1 MDVRAR
7 LAREPVVD
15 RLSDVLQTPQLRHE
29 GIGWV
34 RKRVDDVVG
43 FGVGD
48 GGMVGE
54 QPDERGRVARSRPQS
69 SHARAAQRPHRLGVG
84 ETVDVAEIACR
95 GRPPQLDQ
103 DLSSDG
109 FAAVDLLDP
118 QSVVCTR
125 LGRRLRSRQD
135 QPRQYRHHG
144 CEAPHVPS
152 PTTRRAR
159 RRLRVITELRAELP
173 EFVANLAYR
182 RGLPGSAE
190 AWCESG
196 ARGGRLGI
204 LPLHVSRAWAPQA
217 REDLMTADASVSDLG
232 RYRLGRLLGRG
243 GMGEVYLAHDQTLD
257 RDVAIK
263 FVAADKVGD
272 EAASRR
278 LLHEAHAAA
287 VLDHPCICTVYET
300 GRTPEGQAFIVMQ
313 YVEGQTLSAMLQTGP
328 LPVRDAL
335 TIAAN
340 IAEALSDAHRR
351 GIIHRDLKPSNVIVT
366 ASGRPKLLDFGIA
379 KQVVLPAAAVNAPT
393 ESGDFT
399 TAGTI
404 IGTPAYMSPEQIQQ
418 RPLDG
423 RSDLFSLGVLL
434 SECLTGRRSFEGPST
449 LETIANVLYLHP
461 PAPSS
466 LRRELT
472 DRHDELCRRLMA
484 KERSDRFQSAD
495 EVVGAIKL
503 LIPDTSRTVVP
514 SDARSLRLPGP
525 GVRVSR
531 RNLIAAAVVAIVVIA
546 GFTIWRRPAALPPVP
561 PDADVWYQRGL
572 QAMRD
577 GTYETGRRRLEQAIA
592 LFPQHVLAYTR
603 LAEACAELDDD
614 RSAQE
619 QLLRVSELVPDES
632 RLPEIERLRVQALR
646 ASVLRRMDQAVELH
660 RQLVQREANSG
671 AWLDLGS
678 AQESAGLRKDAR
690 DSYAKAA
697 ELDPQSAAAHMRLGS
712 AEALEARMPEALAAL
727 AEAER
732 LYRGAS
738 NVEGETEVLLRR
750 EIALEN
756 AGDLQAA
763 RADLERAITL
773 ANGSRSTFQQV
784 RARLAMSRVA
794 AIQGQFGEAERGAS
808 AAVQE
813 ALEARLDTVA
823 AEGLV
828 DLAFTLQQLDR
839 AADAESLV
847 RRALQL
853 ADDRGARRI
862 AARGRLQLA
871 SLHEDQGR
879 PAEALTLIGSALPF
893 LRENSYRLLEL
904 DGLQIA
910 VRAHQALDQLE
921 TAKQEATEVLGL
933 ATTVKDEI
941 LDCLGVNQPRER
953 VDSPRAI
960 S

>member
-1 MDVRAR
+1 M
-7 LAREPVVD
+7 
-15 RLSDVLQTPQLRHE
+15 
-29 GIGWV
+29 
-34 RKRVDDVVG
+34 
-43 FGVGD
+43 
-48 GGMVGE
+48 
-54 QPDERGRVARSRPQS
+54 
-69 SHARAAQRPHRLGVG
+69 
-84 ETVDVAEIACR
+84 
-95 GRPPQLDQ
+95 
-103 DLSSDG
+103 
-109 FAAVDLLDP
+109 
-118 QSVVCTR
+118 
-125 LGRRLRSRQD
+125 
-135 QPRQYRHHG
+135 
-144 CEAPHVPS
+144 
-152 PTTRRAR
+152 
-159 RRLRVITELRAELP
+159 
-173 EFVANLAYR
+173 
-182 RGLPGSAE
+182 
-190 AWCESG
+190 
-196 ARGGRLGI
+196 
-204 LPLHVSRAWAPQA
+204 
-217 REDLMTADASVSDLG
+217 
-232 RYRLGRLLGRG
+232 
-243 GMGEVYLAHDQTLD
+243 
-257 RDVAIK
+257 
-263 FVAADKVGD
+263 
-272 EAASRR
+272 
-278 LLHEAHAAA
+278 
-287 VLDHPCICTVYET
+287 
-300 GRTPEGQAFIVMQ
+300 
-313 YVEGQTLSAMLQTGP
+313 
-328 LPVRDAL
+328 
-335 TIAAN
+335 
-340 IAEALSDAHRR
+340 
-351 GIIHRDLKPSNVIVT
+351 
-366 ASGRPKLLDFGIA
+366 
-379 KQVVLPAAAVNAPT
+379 
-393 ESGDFT
+393 
-399 TAGTI
+399 
-404 IGTPAYMSPEQIQQ
+404 
-418 RPLDG
+418 
-423 RSDLFSLGVLL
+423 
-434 SECLTGRRSFEGPST
+434 
-449 LETIANVLYLHP
+449 
-461 PAPSS
+461 
-466 LRRELT
+466 
-472 DRHDELCRRLMA
+472 
-484 KERSDRFQSAD
+484 
-495 EVVGAIKL
+495 
-503 LIPDTSRTVVP
+503 
-514 SDARSLRLPGP
+514 
-525 GVRVSR
+525 
-531 RNLIAAAVVAIVVIA
+531 
-546 GFTIWRRPAALPPVP
+546 
-561 PDADVWYQRGL
+561 
-572 QAMRD
+572 
-577 GTYETGRRRLEQAIA
+577 
-592 LFPQHVLAYTR
+592 FPQHVLAYTR
-603 LAEACAELDDD
+603 LAEAYAELDDD

-646 ASVLRRMDQAVELH
+646 ASVLRRMDQAVALH

-750 EIALEN
+750 EVALEN

-773 ANGSRSTFQQV
+773 ADGSRSTFQQV

-823 AEGLV
+823 ADGLV

-871 SLHEDQGR
+871 SLQEDQGR

-941 LDCLGVNQPRER
+941 SIALASTNLASVLTALGQYPEALRLRLQAEAIHRRQDDNASLPFDLANRADLLFRLGRTDQAETALAELDAGASKGLEAYRGRQPRATFLRAQGAAFGLQCER
-953 VDSPRAI
+953 ARRVLSGMTWHPEVGDVANTIGPAVNEWCATRLGSRGIRAVSFGNLAPAVARELAYWQALTALERGQARAALDHANRGLSALGRLPFDELRWRLAAVGAAGAAQSGDELKRRELVDIATAALSRVKADWKADFGEYGNRADVVYLMRRARL